1 MGCFNVLKLR
11 YGDQLNVFIKGQVT
25 HITKVEFLIAFKA
38 AFLATFKPQNV
49 LAGFRGAG
57 LIPHNPEVVLSKLDV
72 RLRTPTPPQSLTEEL
87 ELWVSK
93 TPHTPAEALSQS
105 DYIKTRI
112 ARHESSSPGSIYSAI
127 DHLARGAQAI
137 AYEATL
143 LRARVH
149 NLQEVNAAFRKRR
162 RAKRIRLQDGRVVS
176 AS

>member
-11 YGDQLNVFIKGQVT
+11 YGDELNMFIKGHVT
-25 HITKVEFLIAFKA
+25 YITKVKFLIAFKA
-38 AFLATFKPQNV
+38 AFLATFKNENV
-49 LAGFRGAG
+49 LAGFRGSG
-57 LIPHNPEVVLSKLDV
+57 LIPHNPGAVLSTLDV
-72 RLRTPTPPQSLTEEL
+72 QLRTPTPPQISAEEV

-105 DYIKTRI
+105 DYIKERI

-143 LRARVH
+143 LRAKVH
-149 NLQEVNAAFRKRR
+149 NLQEANATLRKRR
-162 RAKRIRLQDGRVVS
+162 RAKRTRL
-176 AS
+176 